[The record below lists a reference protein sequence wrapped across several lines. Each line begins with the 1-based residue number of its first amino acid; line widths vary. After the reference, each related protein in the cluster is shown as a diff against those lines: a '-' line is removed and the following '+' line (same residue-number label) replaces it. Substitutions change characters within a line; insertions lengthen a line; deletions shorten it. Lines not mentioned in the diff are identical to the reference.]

1 MVAGFFQV
9 GDEQKEG
16 DRMKREVLGAVVLG
30 IMFSVAANAGP
41 QLNVTEDG
49 SAWIKPAFLGQVHYR
64 YQSDAADEE
73 DFYLRRGRIILIG
86 QIQDGIKFFVE
97 TDNDKAGMNGVGSVS
112 TDIQDAFVDFRLF
125 DVDDSQ
131 LWLKGGLILLPF
143 SFESVSSAASLLGHD
158 YNAEQVKLVNSFVW
172 RDYGAELHGN
182 VAKRFAYRVG
192 VFDGYDAQNS
202 IKNDDAGL
210 RFTGHVAL
218 NLIGDV
224 ETSWFYSQS
233 RLGKGS
239 YLSVGAGVDLQSDA
253 TAEEVPVETAAPLTL
268 ARTTTPAEPLTRTVV
283 KDSEGYVVDVQSGV
297 KLNESLSVTLNGAW
311 YNWDNAAFDGN
322 TAFVEG
328 GVLVDKVMLTGKYGL
343 QDPSEGDS
351 VNDFTA
357 GVHYFFKGHNAR
369 VGVEYRWGDSDDQVL
384 AGVQF
389 LL

>member
-1 MVAGFFQV
+1 
-9 GDEQKEG
+9 
-16 DRMKREVLGAVVLG
+16 
-30 IMFSVAANAGP
+30 MFSVAANAGP